1 MGPRV
6 FDGIVTGLAGE
17 QGRKKERNLPT
28 VVYLPRGFRQ
38 SAFSAESALPVAPSQ
53 NLGAVQPGMAAG
65 KEPEGPQGASAAGAP
80 FALLGNC

>member
-17 QGRKKERNLPT
+17 QGEEEGTEPT
-28 VVYLPRGFRQ
+28 VLYLPRGLRQ

-53 NLGAVQPGMAAG
+53 NLGAVQPGMAPG
-65 KEPEGPQGASAAGAP
+65 KAPEGPQGASAAGAP